1 MLSEGSR
8 MKKTGKGRRSV
19 NMIEIHF
26 CTKQC
31 LMANKYLHK
40 LWL

>member
-1 MLSEGSR
+1 MLSDGSR
-8 MKKTGKGRRSV
+8 MKKTGKGIRSV

-26 CTKQC
+26 CTKQSM
-31 LMANKYLHK
+31 MANKYLHK